1 MSRGGS
7 LFCGV
12 GMTLCLLASS
22 AGARFAAAS
31 AAAAATDPAALL
43 SLADGLKLADHA
55 RFESI
60 VDSLDQRVA
69 ELSPEQRTYL
79 QFLHGWDEIY
89 RGDYPAAIATLS
101 RISDQEGSETLRFR
115 ADATLVNLFGTV
127 GRYKEAYTSV
137 ERLLDMLPDIT
148 DQAARQQAL
157 LVAGLLYE
165 EVGQYDLSLTYARRV
180 MRQNWGGVGVC
191 KGGMIEIRA
200 LYDSGKL
207 ETKDPELGT
216 VVAACATGGQPMFAE
231 LIETYGARVDFDHGE
246 VKNGLA
252 VLLAHNAEVQ
262 QTRYSRLIAD
272 YDALLARGY
281 LQAHEPAAATHFA
294 RAAIAVSGAGV
305 EFSQSLAEA
314 YDVLYQLAK
323 SRDDYR
329 AALDFHER
337 YTAAEISYLNDR
349 AARGSAYAEARR
361 RTATRRLQIQSL
373 SRKNRLLELEHR
385 LAAKRVEATRLY
397 GVILTLILIFI
408 ALWAVLT
415 KRSQLHFRSL
425 SRIDGL
431 TGISNRVHF
440 LEQAEAALA
449 YARKSQQDVCVVL
462 FDLDHF
468 KSINDRFGHASGDF
482 VLKRTATLCAEYL
495 RRSDTFGRFGGEE
508 FSFLLPGC
516 RIEEAREQAEQL
528 RQAINGI
535 QAEHRGTTLTVS
547 ASFGIS
553 SSATSGYDLARLM
566 AHADAALYRAKRAGR
581 NCVMAYDP
589 AESGEVRGIMPSPQ
603 A

>member
-1 MSRGGS
+1 MIARPAARPTPRRGG
-7 LFCGV
+7 GPRP
-12 GMTLCLLASS
+12 G
-22 AGARFAAAS
+22 
-31 AAAAATDPAALL
+31 
-43 SLADGLKLADHA
+43 
-55 RFESI
+55 
-60 VDSLDQRVA
+60 
-69 ELSPEQRTYL
+69 
-79 QFLHGWDEIY
+79 
-89 RGDYPAAIATLS
+89 
-101 RISDQEGSETLRFR
+101 GS
-115 ADATLVNLFGTV
+115 
-127 GRYKEAYTSV
+127 
-137 ERLLDMLPDIT
+137 
-148 DQAARQQAL
+148 
-157 LVAGLLYE
+157 
-165 EVGQYDLSLTYARRV
+165 
-180 MRQNWGGVGVC
+180 
-191 KGGMIEIRA
+191 
-200 LYDSGKL
+200 
-207 ETKDPELGT
+207 
-216 VVAACATGGQPMFAE
+216 
-231 LIETYGARVDFDHGE
+231 
-246 VKNGLA
+246 
-252 VLLAHNAEVQ
+252 
-262 QTRYSRLIAD
+262 
-272 YDALLARGY
+272 
-281 LQAHEPAAATHFA
+281 
-294 RAAIAVSGAGV
+294 
-305 EFSQSLAEA
+305 
-314 YDVLYQLAK
+314 
-323 SRDDYR
+323 
-329 AALDFHER
+329 
-337 YTAAEISYLNDR
+337 
-349 AARGSAYAEARR
+349 
-361 RTATRRLQIQSL
+361 QIQSL

-508 FSFLLPGC
+508 FSLLLPGC

-535 QAEHRGTTLTVS
+535 QAEHRGATLTVS